1 MGASTIPDSG
11 DARYE
16 VPNDINLKDV
26 ADRLRGYFGSKEEFA
41 LILEELESRYTPPS
55 NILEDRESREA
66 YASSPAERA
75 RQRAANQRQC
85 QMQISGRVDNAVK
98 ALALIASL
106 SAAAAV
112 MMEIA
117 QLFKIYN
124 GW

>member
-1 MGASTIPDSG
+1 MPNSGNARNAASS
-11 DARYE
+11 
-16 VPNDINLKDV
+16 DIDLMKV
-26 ADRLRGYFGSKEEFA
+26 AERLRSYFGSKEEFST
-41 LILEELESRYTPPS
+41 ILAELESRYTPPA

-66 YASSPAERA
+66 YASSPAERK

-85 QMQISGRVDNAVK
+85 QMQISGRVDNAIK

-117 QLFKIYN
+117 QLVRILN